1 MAKICVD
8 CGYDPTIYLCKLY
21 QCYHCGKKDICSD
34 CINLFTDEIGANEI
48 GAGANANA
56 NEWKP
61 ICEKCFD
68 STSIKE
74 CNDCHKLRRCEFST
88 CWTCH
93 KTDICDDC
101 ITMYRYDD
109 WEELCTVCSQAKEE
123 NEEKRVRAYR
133 EESEKRK
140 AEHRRNYPHLF
151 SNLSSAL

>member
-8 CGYDPTIYLCKLY
+8 CGYDPTIYLCNLY

-34 CINLFTDEIGANEI
+34 CINLFTDEIGANT
-48 GAGANANA
+48 

-68 STSIKE
+68 TTSIRE
-74 CNDCHKLRRCEFST
+74 CNDCQKLCRSEIST

-93 KTDICDDC
+93 KTDICEDC

-109 WEELCTVCSQAKEE
+109 WEELCTACSLAKDE
-123 NEEKRVRAYR
+123 NEKKRERVWR
-133 EESEKRK
+133 EEYRKRQ
-140 AEHRRNYPHLF
+140 PTTF
-151 SNLSSAL
+151 